1 MQYVTA
7 LSQLSN
13 FNQGGLSSL
22 QKVSSIS
29 FSSPTIIGIA
39 PHKDASYNLKQF
51 KLIFMFKQ
59 QKQNDK
65 NFYILSIEQYKLRV
79 VRIFFYFC

>member
-1 MQYVTA
+1 MK
-7 LSQLSN
+7 
-13 FNQGGLSSL
+13 FKFSL
-22 QKVSSIS
+22 IKQVK
-29 FSSPTIIGIA
+29 
-39 PHKDASYNLKQF
+39 LK
-51 KLIFMFKQ
+51 FMFKL